1 MSNQNPN
8 PAQQNDGIK
17 HEDQN
22 KNPQKTPSSPI
33 DPTHPVPG
41 QRTTA
46 IPDDSERKDQK
57 IPDAIR

>member
-1 MSNQNPN
+1 MNNQNQPI
-8 PAQQNDGIK
+8 PEKGDGIK

-22 KNPQKTPSSPI
+22 VNPQKTVTSPADPSN
-33 DPTHPVPG
+33 PVPG